1 MMMLIKKYSIR
12 RWWSSSLLLLL
23 IIIQLTNI
31 INGSSS
37 SSSSSSTSSDE
48 TFNHHGQA
56 SWNFT
61 QWWNVRTD
69 DNTQLYNEPV
79 VFQEPAKYLQQYG
92 DFERFGQVDY
102 RPLGSSTATSTSI
115 MIGTNVFHIDPTF
128 SPITSIDVLNSTIR
142 QFFSRSRHWSDDKIY
157 LRDLREAL
165 KDKFLSYGLKT
176 AFHVFKTE
184 YTQDKMKRQTATN
197 IIAILPGKYRGT
209 PKDEIYLIGAHYDTV
224 RRSPGIDDNGS
235 GSAAVLEMAR
245 LLTRHKC
252 YFNKTI
258 IFTLFDLEE
267 EYLKGSKYFVQQYLI
282 PTEIRKNQAKF
293 NGAYIM
299 DMLLAYNTT
308 ESSQSLRDFWPT
320 LPAFVEEI
328 QDAGS
333 RGNFMTAWSR
343 RNIDQDLF
351 FFLEKNWKNKQIYPL
366 KLMDP
371 PLPTLSHEVS
381 KNWSKYSKYG
391 TFARS
396 DHASFWYPIERDTTF
411 RSILLSD
418 LGPWRKDMSFHY
430 HRYGDDERWLRY
442 ENLRFMKN
450 TIDSLLATIID
461 IGDGYCFAQK
471 I

>member
-184 YTQDKMKRQTATN
+184 YTQDKMVK
-197 IIAILPGKYRGT
+197 
-209 PKDEIYLIGAHYDTV
+209 
-224 RRSPGIDDNGS
+224 
-235 GSAAVLEMAR
+235 
-245 LLTRHKC
+245 
-252 YFNKTI
+252 
-258 IFTLFDLEE
+258 
-267 EYLKGSKYFVQQYLI
+267 
-282 PTEIRKNQAKF
+282 
-293 NGAYIM
+293 
-299 DMLLAYNTT
+299 
-308 ESSQSLRDFWPT
+308 
-320 LPAFVEEI
+320 
-328 QDAGS
+328 
-333 RGNFMTAWSR
+333 
-343 RNIDQDLF
+343 
-351 FFLEKNWKNKQIYPL
+351 
-366 KLMDP
+366 
-371 PLPTLSHEVS
+371 
-381 KNWSKYSKYG
+381 
-391 TFARS
+391 
-396 DHASFWYPIERDTTF
+396 
-411 RSILLSD
+411 
-418 LGPWRKDMSFHY
+418 
-430 HRYGDDERWLRY
+430 
-442 ENLRFMKN
+442 
-450 TIDSLLATIID
+450 
-461 IGDGYCFAQK
+461 
-471 I
+471 